1 MNVIIG
7 CIPFAI
13 IGVLFYDNIKSLFN
27 LQSVIIGFIVG
38 GILLLVVET
47 LFRKRIIPQII

>member
-47 LFRKRIIPQII
+47 LFRKRIILQII